1 MSERPF
7 YTCPGAVWL
16 RDPVLN
22 GCSEDA
28 IAIFKIV
35 CEASN
40 RDWRIEVS
48 PVNHAFSVRQ
58 CIKDPNRFRRWSEE
72 RINRGLGEL
81 RARGCLLLATA
92 LDREWL
98 EVPDRLAYCK
108 GHKAEAALGPPV
120 QLPLAIPK
128 EEPDLFAVPD
138 IAMRVKQKES
148 KAPESARDPSEP
160 QGNRALSSGKETSF
174 ARSPEEIA
182 QTDLG
187 RRLARFIGAG
197 QMVHEAKQSGAEW
210 MRIIREESKAL
221 TDLLEQGER
230 TRAEMPNGATRAKFL
245 TLRLGQ
251 RRARTE
257 RTAA

>member
-72 RINRGLGEL
+72 RINRSLGEL
-81 RARGCLLLATA
+81 RARGCLFLATSS
-92 LDREWL
+92 DREWI

-120 QLPLAIPK
+120 QMPLAIPK
-128 EEPDLFAVPD
+128 AEPDLFVMPD
-138 IAMRVKQKES
+138 IPVRAEKKES
-148 KAPESARDPSEP
+148 KAPESAREP
-160 QGNRALSSGKETSF
+160 GAPPNGNRALASGRETSF
-174 ARSPEEIA
+174 ARSPEEFA
-182 QTDLG
+182 QTALG
-187 RRLARFIGAG
+187 RRLAKFIGPA
-197 QMVHEAKQSGAEW
+197 QMVEEAKQSGAEW
-210 MRIIREESKAL
+210 MRILREEGTAL
-221 TDLLEQGER
+221 SDLLDQGER

-251 RRARTE
+251 RRGRKSA
-257 RTAA
+257 